1 MQGLS
6 VVLSTHPEVGEV
18 VEEAS
23 EDRPAILAMGGGV
36 EDMAMPH
43 LVHDLARHDVS
54 MGIHVSRTEFVRLSV
69 AATLLDLS
77 VPTIR
82 IWIDRGLLD
91 DVDDSSPRRVTLKS
105 VLEVR
110 PLVRELRTLG
120 RDRNLLE
127 AVLARL
133 EDERTLSDRDLLRSL
148 DDMRTGKLAD
158 ITPASGA

>member
-1 MQGLS
+1 VNQTKELDTAERIARDVDELNELES
-6 VVLSTHPEVGEV
+6 S
-18 VEEAS
+18 
-23 EDRPAILAMGGGV
+23 
-36 EDMAMPH
+36 
-43 LVHDLARHDVS
+43 LARNKDARLKVVRIRRRRLDEAPS
-54 MGIHVSRTEFVRLSV
+54 VRLSV

-91 DVDDSSPRRVTLKS
+91 DVDDSSPRHVTLKS

-110 PLVRELRTLG
+110 PLVRELRALG

-133 EDERTLSDRDLLRSL
+133 EDERTLSHRDLRRSL
-148 DDMRTGKLAD
+148 DEMHTGKLAD

>member
-1 MQGLS
+1 MNQTKELDTAERIARDVDELNELES
-6 VVLSTHPEVGEV
+6 S
-18 VEEAS
+18 
-23 EDRPAILAMGGGV
+23 
-36 EDMAMPH
+36 
-43 LVHDLARHDVS
+43 LARNKDARLKVVRIRRRRLDEAPS
-54 MGIHVSRTEFVRLSV
+54 VRLSV

-91 DVDDSSPRRVTLKS
+91 DVDDSSPRHVTLKS

-110 PLVRELRTLG
+110 PLVRELRALG

-133 EDERTLSDRDLLRSL
+133 EDERTLSHRDLRRSL
-148 DDMRTGKLAD
+148 DEMHTGKLAD

>member
-1 MQGLS
+1 LKATRYA
-6 VVLSTHPEVGEV
+6 L
-18 VEEAS
+18 
-23 EDRPAILAMGGGV
+23 LAV
-36 EDMAMPH
+36 NQTKELDTAERIARDVDE
-43 LVHDLARHDVS
+43 LNELESSLARNKDARLKVVRIRRRRLDEAPS
-54 MGIHVSRTEFVRLSV
+54 VRLSV

-91 DVDDSSPRRVTLKS
+91 DVDDSSPRHVTLKS

-110 PLVRELRTLG
+110 PLVRELRALG

-133 EDERTLSDRDLLRSL
+133 EDERTLSHRDLRRSL
-148 DDMRTGKLAD
+148 DEMHTGKLAD